1 MRGHI
6 LTPPLHLRCR
16 CFAGI
21 ATDFISAVVAAAVVV
36 LLIVARF
43 AAATPGA
50 VMPPCAASNPSLPAS
65 ARRFPHNHLPRRLPS
80 RCRPHRPPPPLCSGV
95 SSRPPSLL
103 HSHHRRPPESPD
115 PHIVSPSPHPARRSV
130 VCSVG
135 LKGHAYTV
143 RALQMAI
150 DCKTSAP
157 PGSHRLTAGVWG
169 GFCCVRTNHSA
180 PRVPAAYV
188 RQGPGGLCCVR
199 MIRIAS
205 RVLTSVIA
213 VSL

>member
-1 MRGHI
+1 MRVRGHI

-80 RCRPHRPPPPLCSGV
+80 RCRPHRPPLALLRCVFSPAIVAPLA
-95 SSRPPSLL
+95 
-103 HSHHRRPPESPD
+103 
-115 PHIVSPSPHPARRSV
+115 PSPPAREPRPTHSV
-130 VCSVG
+130 TLATPG
-135 LKGHAYTV
+135 
-143 RALQMAI
+143 
-150 DCKTSAP
+150 P
-157 PGSHRLTAGVWG
+157 P
-169 GFCCVRTNHSA
+169 
-180 PRVPAAYV
+180 
-188 RQGPGGLCCVR
+188 
-199 MIRIAS
+199 
-205 RVLTSVIA
+205 
-213 VSL
+213 